1 MRKFLL
7 LPAILFCS
15 SLIIAQ
21 KVDLDKFKFKTAY
34 LRLPNNPLPE
44 EYTTFSTKF
53 IANGINLND
62 AGWSGGES
70 SLEAAY
76 FTINGF
82 KRVANGGHFTIKV
95 QIDGYDFGKPT
106 TEKKEEKTKSKEG
119 VETITTTYRVVFK
132 YFVPMMYTITDLDGK
147 VLQDGALTDGG
158 REKTYESSYYSTTA
172 ALEKYWNENAA
183 STKRGLLG
191 GYISEKLSAFQAR
204 LNREFGY
211 NPVAESDVLWI
222 TDSPKHPE
230 NKAYQKACADAKA
243 ALEEMTTTKP
253 VSLVKMKPII
263 AYFDSLLMK
272 YPKDEKS
279 DKKLRF
285 GAWYNMSTIYYWLE
299 DYNNAIRCGEGLIA
313 NDYDKSDGKALK
325 EMSTKMKTRM
335 ATSPIKTIHYTRD
348 VTNAM
353 APSMTETQKE
363 EDQMR
368 QNALKEKAMRE
379 QAEREV
385 AASQRQSSSN
395 SNILDLD
402 KSIKAI
408 GNLLGKKKEPI
419 TFDRPLLDM
428 IISMNESLAN
438 FQLLQKSISINGCSA
453 TGTADMRV
461 QFDSFKKHFEVQ
473 KEKGTLGKS
482 TLTKLKTLVDSYDKM
497 LDKEILVAY
506 VANINSQKIQEVMTK
521 GITNLKE
528 QNTKILD
535 NLTND
540 NADKNV
546 LLVLIADVQKNLNY
560 GAHPLLSQA
569 DCSQQAY
576 ETALESYKKL
586 KTWGDKTT
594 LAIQLRL
601 PLKSLLLK
609 YEPLFREEKCKI
621 KEAENVKLIQETNN
635 KLYRDVIYTILIK

>member
-1 MRKFLL
+1 MRKFFLL
-7 LPAILFCS
+7 SAILFCS

-62 AGWSGGES
+62 AGYSDRES

-76 FTINGF
+76 FKVNGF

-106 TEKKEEKTKSKEG
+106 TEKKEEKTKNKEG
-119 VETITTTYRVVFK
+119 VETITTTYRVVFR
-132 YFVPMMYTITDLDGK
+132 YFVPMMYTITDLNGK

-183 STKRGLLG
+183 SIKRGLLG
-191 GYISEKLSAFQAR
+191 GYISEKLSAFEAR

-211 NPVAESDVLWI
+211 NPVAESDILWM

-253 VSLVKMKPII
+253 VNLVKMKPII

-272 YPKDEKS
+272 YAKDEKS
-279 DKKLRF
+279 EKKLRY

-299 DYNNAIRCGEGLIA
+299 DYTNAIRCSEGLIA
-313 NDYDKSDGKALK
+313 NDYDKSDGKALR
-325 EMSTKMKTRM
+325 EMSAKMKTRM

-348 VTNAM
+348 ITNAM

-385 AASQRQSSSN
+385 ASSQRQSSSN

-402 KSIKAI
+402 KSIKALSS
-408 GNLLGKKKEPI
+408 LLKKKKEPI

-428 IISMNESLAN
+428 VISMNESLAN
-438 FQLLQKSISINGCSA
+438 FQLLQKSISINGCS
-453 TGTADMRV
+453 TYGTAEMRV
-461 QFDSFKKHFEVQ
+461 EFDAFKKHFEVQ

-482 TLTKLKTLVDSYDKM
+482 TLAKIKTLVDSYDKM
-497 LDKEILVAY
+497 LDKEILLAY
-506 VANINSQKIQEVMTK
+506 VTNINSQNIQEIMTK

-540 NADKNV
+540 NEDKNAI
-546 LLVLIADVQKNLNY
+546 LVLIADIQKNLNY
-560 GAHPLLSQA
+560 GSHPLLDQA
-569 DCSQQAY
+569 NCSQQAY
-576 ETALESYKKL
+576 ETALASFKKL
-586 KTWGDKTT
+586 KTWEEKAT
-594 LAIQLRL
+594 LAIQIKS
-601 PLKSLLLK
+601 PLKYLSSV
-609 YEPLFREEKCKI
+609 YAPLFKEEKCKI
-621 KEAENVKLIQETNN
+621 KEAANVKLIQDINN
-635 KLYRDVIYTILIK
+635 KQYRDVIYTILIK